1 MSKGVKGPALLGDI
15 GATNARFALLD
26 ATGLISR
33 VQVTVCAQ
41 HPGLA
46 EAAEVYLK
54 EIGAQEEVRAAA
66 IDVAGPVSGDRVA
79 LTNHPWGFSQSELR
93 QRLGLDLF

>member
-26 ATGLISR
+26 ATGVIGS
-33 VQVTVCAQ
+33 VQVTTCAQ

-54 EIGAQEEVRAAA
+54 EIGAHGEVRAAA
-66 IDVAGPVSGDRVA
+66 IDVAGPV
-79 LTNHPWGFSQSELR
+79 
-93 QRLGLDLF
+93 